1 MKKFEIGKS
10 YSMRSACDHECVWTY
25 VVTARTASTVTLQ
38 DGPRSLTCRINRQLS
53 EYRGA
58 ESVRPLGSYSLA
70 PILSA

>member
-1 MKKFEIGKS
+1 MRKFEVGKS
-10 YSMRSACDHECVWTY
+10 YSMRSVCDHECVWTY
-25 VVTARTASTVTLQ
+25 VVTARTAATVTLS
-38 DGPRSLTCRINRQLS
+38 DGKRTLSCRINRQLS